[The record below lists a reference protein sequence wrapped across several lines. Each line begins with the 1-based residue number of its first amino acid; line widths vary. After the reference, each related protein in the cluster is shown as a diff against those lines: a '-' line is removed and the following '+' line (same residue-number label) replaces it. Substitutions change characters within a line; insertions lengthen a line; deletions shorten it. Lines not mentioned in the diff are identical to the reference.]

1 MTDSKLS
8 KLGYVLVGAFVYAVL
23 LIPIAVVI
31 LTSFTV
37 QSSPTIPTEGVTIE
51 WYIEL
56 LRNES
61 IVSAMVV
68 SIVVATVASIL
79 SAILGTVTAF
89 GFVRSDMAYKQTLST
104 ALLLPL
110 MISPVITGLAI
121 VQYARMT
128 PLPRGYPL
136 LILGHVI
143 LTLPYVFLIVRAQL
157 VTFDE
162 TLEQASRVMGANQLE
177 TVVNVTLPLIAP
189 SVLTGALIGFVVS
202 FGEFTA
208 TQFLISPGTT
218 TVPVIIYTQIRTGL
232 SPEISAL
239 ATLLVVMMLVAAI
252 AAEYFGDGA

>member
-1 MTDSKLS
+1 MTDSRLS

-51 WYIEL
+51 WYFEL
-56 LRNES
+56 FRNDS

-68 SIVVATVASIL
+68 SVVVATVASIL

-128 PLPRGYPL
+128 SLPRGYPL

>member
-1 MTDSKLS
+1 MTDSRLS
-8 KLGYVLVGAFVYAVL
+8 KFGYVLVGAFVYAVL
-23 LIPIAVVI
+23 LIPIAIVV

-51 WYIEL
+51 WYLEL
-56 LRNES
+56 FRNDS

-68 SIVVATVASIL
+68 SVVVATVASAL

-128 PLPRGYPL
+128 SLPRGYPL

-177 TVVNVTLPLIAP
+177 TVLNVTLPLIAP